1 MMQTPRKPAPEL
13 PIDLAW
19 VNTDAPPRIA
29 ALRGRVV
36 LLWFWSGDSIH
47 CWNLV
52 PMLRQ
57 LEDRYHDGLA
67 VIGIHCPKYPHHR
80 HASAVLRAV
89 NRLGVRHAV
98 ASDDDFRVWQD
109 YAVEAWPTLV
119 MIDVEGRLAAAY
131 AGEGARA
138 QLDARIA
145 ELLDE
150 AAMKDLRVF
159 EPTPPAQRREPRGT
173 LLFPGKVL
181 PERDLL
187 YIADSG
193 HHRVLECQH
202 DGRVLRQF
210 GSGDPGHVDGVSA
223 QACFE
228 DPRGLARHN
237 GSLYV
242 ADRGNHSVR
251 RIDLADGSVETVLG
265 TGRAGRSRP
274 DGADAR
280 ATALNSPVDV
290 LAVGDD
296 LFVSV
301 AGQQQVWRLDLPT
314 GRVWVLAGSGEQ
326 GLVDGIG
333 VAATFGAPGGL
344 AFAGRQLIVAD
355 AQANALRAV
364 SIDDGRVETLAGAGL
379 YEFGDVC
386 GQRGDVRFQ
395 HPLAVAVD
403 PRGVIHVA
411 DSYNGAIKMMNR
423 RTGETRP
430 LRMPYRLE
438 EPQGLGLCDGQ
449 LWIANTNLHE
459 IACIELAAGRLRRVA
474 IGDT

>member
-1 MMQTPRKPAPEL
+1 MQTMRKLASEL
-13 PIDLAW
+13 PLDLAW

-36 LLWFWSGDSIH
+36 LLWFWSGDNVNS
-47 CWNLV
+47 WNMV
-52 PMLRQ
+52 PLLRQ

-67 VIGIHCPKYPHHR
+67 VIGIHCPKYPHQR
-80 HASAVLRAV
+80 SAGAVLRAV

-109 YAVEAWPTLV
+109 YAVEAWPTMVL
-119 MIDVEGRLAAAY
+119 IDVEGRLAAAF
-131 AGEGARA
+131 AGEGVRE

-145 ELLDE
+145 ELLDD
-150 AAMKDLRVF
+150 AAMKELRVF
-159 EPTPPAQRREPRGT
+159 EPTPPAQRREPRST
-173 LLFPGKVL
+173 LAFPGKVL
-181 PERDLL
+181 PLREVV
-187 YIADSG
+187 YVADSG

-223 QACFE
+223 QACFD
-228 DPRGLARHN
+228 DPRGLARH
-237 GSLYV
+237 GDSLYV
-242 ADRGNHSVR
+242 ADRGNHCVR

-274 DGADAR
+274 DHADAR
-280 ATALNSPVDV
+280 STALNSPVDV
-290 LAVGDD
+290 LAAGDD

-301 AGQQQVWRLDLPT
+301 AGQNQVWRLDT
-314 GRVWVLAGSGEQ
+314 RAGKVSVLAGSGDSA
-326 GLVDGIG
+326 LVDGVG
-333 VAATFGAPGGL
+333 AAAAFGGPAGL
-344 AFAGRQLIVAD
+344 ALAGRQLVVAD
-355 AQANALRAV
+355 AHANALRLV
-364 SIDDGRVETLAGAGL
+364 GIDDGKVETLAGAGP

-386 GQRGDVRFQ
+386 GQRAEVRFQ

-411 DSYNGAIKMMNR
+411 DSYNGAIKMLNR

-430 LRMPYRLE
+430 LRMPYRLD

-459 IACIELAAGRLRRVA
+459 IACIDLAAGRLRRVA